1 MHTHPS
7 ARRDFAGME
16 QRRKRAARLFA
27 DGRLIASA
35 IARKLEVSCQ
45 SVSRWYSDWRR
56 GGAAALRGAGRAG
69 RKPRLNPKQLR
80 QIEKELRR
88 GARAQGFGTDL
99 WTLPRVG
106 KVIEHLTGVHYH
118 PGHVWRILGAMDW
131 SLQRP
136 ARQARERNP
145 EKVKLWLT
153 ERWPAVKKT
162 LVDEKHGFS
171 LKTRVVSRSVPRSGE
186 PGPRKGKRRS

>member
-7 ARRDFAGME
+7 AQRDFAGME

-99 WTLPRVG
+99 WTLPACRPCRRRR
-106 KVIEHLTGVHYH
+106 ETG
-118 PGHVWRILGAMDW
+118 PLWR
-131 SLQRP
+131 
-136 ARQARERNP
+136 
-145 EKVKLWLT
+145 
-153 ERWPAVKKT
+153 
-162 LVDEKHGFS
+162 
-171 LKTRVVSRSVPRSGE
+171 
-186 PGPRKGKRRS
+186 

>member
-1 MHTHPS
+1 
-7 ARRDFAGME
+7 ME

-45 SVSRWYSDWRR
+45 SVSRWYSDWR
-56 GGAAALRGAGRAG
+56 ALRGAGRAG

-99 WTLPRVG
+99 WTLPRVS

-162 LVDEKHGFS
+162 LVDEKPGVAAACFFK
-171 LKTRVVSRSVPRSGE
+171 LVKAATTRKVC
-186 PGPRKGKRRS
+186 

>member
-88 GARAQGFGTDL
+88 GAPAPGVGPGL
-99 WTLPRVG
+99 WTVPPVREEIEQFTGGAYPPR
-106 KVIEHLTGVHYH
+106 
-118 PGHVWRILGAMDW
+118 
-131 SLQRP
+131 
-136 ARQARERNP
+136 
-145 EKVKLWLT
+145 
-153 ERWPAVKKT
+153 
-162 LVDEKHGFS
+162 
-171 LKTRVVSRSVPRSGE
+171 
-186 PGPRKGKRRS
+186 

>member
-88 GARAQGFGTDL
+88 GGPAPGGRAEFWAGAPG
-99 WTLPRVG
+99 G
-106 KVIEHLTGVHYH
+106 KE
-118 PGHVWRILGAMDW
+118 
-131 SLQRP
+131 
-136 ARQARERNP
+136 
-145 EKVKLWLT
+145 
-153 ERWPAVKKT
+153 
-162 LVDEKHGFS
+162 DED
-171 LKTRVVSRSVPRSGE
+171 
-186 PGPRKGKRRS
+186 